1 MDTRCYVVTYDIS
14 DPKRW
19 KRLYNL
25 MKSLG
30 EHVQLSVFRCDLEPM
45 QVVRLK
51 GHIEEIIKHDED
63 QVILVDLGPSSA
75 TVLQE
80 IQVIGRPKVFRLP
93 GPTVA

>member
-1 MDTRCYVVTYDIS
+1 METRCYVVTYDIS

-25 MKSLG
+25 MKSFG

-45 QVVRLK
+45 QMVRLK
-51 GHIEEIIKHDED
+51 GQLEEIIKHEED
-63 QVILVDLGPSSA
+63 QVILVDLGPS
-75 TVLQE
+75 TQDVIQE
-80 IQVIGRPKVFRLP
+80 IQVLGRPKIFHLP